1 MKKHLKPCGK
11 SKGFGGIKL
20 MIVQVVMTQ
29 CELWADNTMSE
40 INIVNFPRSVIYDVR
55 PEKTMMVAQDTSE
68 YNTDKE

>member
-1 MKKHLKPCGK
+1 
-11 SKGFGGIKL
+11 
-20 MIVQVVMTQ
+20 MTQ